1 MKKHEGYTLVEMVIS
16 IAVGMV
22 IITAIYAA
30 VNMGQ
35 RSTVAVERKV
45 AAHQD
50 ARAALELMSLEIQ
63 MASFNPTYATGV
75 WVAPGDCTP
84 GSGNQN
90 YGGIQAATESSIT
103 VESDVNENGVIGG
116 TNNPNE
122 VITYTYD
129 STNQYITRSTNCSGN
144 FAFLGDAPTS
154 GKPRAVRVINTVI
167 NPAAPVFRYFDAQG
181 ADITAQLPVVIPNIA
196 RIDITLWVETED
208 KDPNSGQRR
217 RMVYS
222 TSVIPRNHVI
232 KD

>member
-22 IITAIYAA
+22 IIAAIYAA

-35 RSTVAVERKV
+35 RSTVNVERKV

-50 ARAALELMSLEIQ
+50 TRASLELMALEIE
-63 MASFNPTYATGV
+63 MASYNPTYTPYI
-75 WVAPGDCTP
+75 WVDPGSCTPAPGNQ
-84 GSGNQN
+84 GNR
-90 YGGIQAATESSIT
+90 GIPAATESSIT

-122 VITYTYD
+122 VITYIYD

-154 GKPRAVRVINTVI
+154 GKPRAVRVINTTAV
-167 NPAAPVFRYFDAQG
+167 PVFRYFDAQG
-181 ADITAQLPVVIPNIA
+181 TDITAQLPAGIPNIA
-196 RIDITLWVETED
+196 RIDITLWVETENV
-208 KDPNSGQRR
+208 DPNSGQRR

>member
-1 MKKHEGYTLVEMVIS
+1 MKKQRGYTLVEMVIS

-22 IITAIYAA
+22 IIAAIYAA

-35 RSTVAVERKV
+35 RSTVNVERKV

-50 ARAALELMSLEIQ
+50 ARASLGLMALEIE
-63 MASFNPTYATGV
+63 MASFNPTYASGV

-90 YGGIQAATESSIT
+90 YRGIQDATVISMT
-103 VESDVNENGVIGG
+103 VESDINENGVIGG
-116 TNNPNE
+116 TGNPNE
-122 VITYTYD
+122 VITYAYD
-129 STNQYITRSTNCSGN
+129 STNQYITRSTNCSGGGN
-144 FAFLGDAPTS
+144 QPFLGDIPTS
-154 GKPRAVRVINTVI
+154 GNPRTVRVINTDAV
-167 NPAAPVFRYFDAQG
+167 PVFQYFDAQG
-181 ADITAQLPVVIPNIA
+181 TQITAAGLPAGIPNIA

-208 KDPNSGQRR
+208 VDPNSGQRR